1 MLSHH
6 DPTDELSEHIQEQCS
21 YTSHEPT
28 NTDEL
33 IQGSSKR
40 SRQLTSLIWK
50 EFDILYVEPDGSQR
64 AQCKWCKRDYACGG
78 TTGTSNLWRHLS
90 NCTKRGQS
98 DFEERSPIDQGIY
111 REKMGIAIVKHNHP
125 YRLVEQEGIRDLCVY
140 LNSDALPISRNT
152 IKADIEKMYKR
163 EKERVKTEL
172 NSISSRICL
181 TADLWTSIATDG
193 YLALTAHFVDEDWI
207 LQKRVLNFHHMP
219 PPHGGPILAEKVIDL
234 LRDWAVEKKVFT
246 ITLDN
251 ASYNDGM
258 VNLLKQHLR
267 LRNTLF
273 CEGEF
278 FHVRC
283 SAHVLNLIVQDGVKV
298 ISKPVSKIR
307 ECVKYIRASESRKLK
322 FAECIVQVSLPCNK
336 RVHQDVPTRWNS
348 TFVMLDSALE
358 YKLAFHQLHVVD
370 RNFSRFYPTEE
381 EWLKVQKFT
390 TLLRPFYDLTTLFSG
405 TNYPT
410 ANLYFHGVWKI
421 QKVITEE
428 VNNLD
433 IEVSEMARQMK
444 RKFEKYWECYSLVL
458 SFAIIL
464 DPRFKMDYV
473 VYAFK
478 KLYPFDYEERAKE
491 VRDKFYLLFEEY
503 ENTFDGDLLDG
514 SIAGC
519 SGGDLGNDNDD
530 FAEFES
536 QQHANKRNK
545 SQVDSY
551 LDDT

>member
-1 MLSHH
+1 MHKLISVTPLHVH
-6 DPTDELSEHIQEQCS
+6 
-21 YTSHEPT
+21 
-28 NTDEL
+28 NFL
-33 IQGSSKR
+33 IQ
-40 SRQLTSLIWK
+40 
-50 EFDILYVEPDGSQR
+50 
-64 AQCKWCKRDYACGG
+64 
-78 TTGTSNLWRHLS
+78 
-90 NCTKRGQS
+90 
-98 DFEERSPIDQGIY
+98 
-111 REKMGIAIVKHNHP
+111 
-125 YRLVEQEGIRDLCVY
+125 
-140 LNSDALPISRNT
+140 
-152 IKADIEKMYKR
+152 
-163 EKERVKTEL
+163 
-172 NSISSRICL
+172 
-181 TADLWTSIATDG
+181 
-193 YLALTAHFVDEDWI
+193 
-207 LQKRVLNFHHMP
+207 
-219 PPHGGPILAEKVIDL
+219 
-234 LRDWAVEKKVFT
+234 
-246 ITLDN
+246 
-251 ASYNDGM
+251 
-258 VNLLKQHLR
+258 
-267 LRNTLF
+267 
-273 CEGEF
+273 F

-283 SAHVLNLIVQDGVKV
+283 NAHVLKLIVQDGVKV

-433 IEVSEMARQMK
+433 IEVSEMAKQMK
-444 RKFEKYWECYSLVL
+444 LKFEKYWECYSLVL

-551 LDDT
+551 LDDTRLLSTQELDVLNFWKENKNRYPILSLMARDILSIPITTVASESAFSIGGRIVGKYRTSLLPENVEVLLCTRDWLYGVTGMLYLTFQCK

>member
-21 YTSHEPT
+21 YTSHEPN

-33 IQGSSKR
+33 IQ
-40 SRQLTSLIWK
+40 
-50 EFDILYVEPDGSQR
+50 
-64 AQCKWCKRDYACGG
+64 
-78 TTGTSNLWRHLS
+78 
-90 NCTKRGQS
+90 
-98 DFEERSPIDQGIY
+98 
-111 REKMGIAIVKHNHP
+111 
-125 YRLVEQEGIRDLCVY
+125 
-140 LNSDALPISRNT
+140 
-152 IKADIEKMYKR
+152 
-163 EKERVKTEL
+163 
-172 NSISSRICL
+172 
-181 TADLWTSIATDG
+181 DG

-251 ASYNDGM
+251 ASYND
-258 VNLLKQHLR
+258 
-267 LRNTLF
+267 
-273 CEGEF
+273 
-278 FHVRC
+278 
-283 SAHVLNLIVQDGVKV
+283 DGVKV
-298 ISKPVSKIR
+298 ISKPVSKIQ

-390 TLLRPFYDLTTLFSG
+390 TLLRPFYDLTTLFLG

-410 ANLYFHGVWKI
+410 TNLYFHGVWKI

-433 IEVSEMARQMK
+433 IEVSEMAKQMK
-444 RKFEKYWECYSLVL
+444 LKFEKYWECYSLVL

-491 VRDKFYLLFEEY
+491 VRDNFYLLFEEY

-519 SGGDLGNDNDD
+519 SGGDLGNNNDD

-551 LDDT
+551 LDDTRLLSTQELDVLNFWKENKNRYPILSLMAWDILNIPITTVASESAFSIGGRIVGKYHTSLLPENVEVLLCTRDRLYGVTASEDEEDKERLSIDFAPLVAKLTNLHV

>member
-1 MLSHH
+1 
-6 DPTDELSEHIQEQCS
+6 
-21 YTSHEPT
+21 
-28 NTDEL
+28 
-33 IQGSSKR
+33 
-40 SRQLTSLIWK
+40 
-50 EFDILYVEPDGSQR
+50 
-64 AQCKWCKRDYACGG
+64 
-78 TTGTSNLWRHLS
+78 
-90 NCTKRGQS
+90 
-98 DFEERSPIDQGIY
+98 
-111 REKMGIAIVKHNHP
+111 MGIAIVKHNHP

-140 LNSDALPISRNT
+140 LNSDALPISKNT
-152 IKADIEKMYKR
+152 IKTDIEKMYKR
-163 EKERVKTEL
+163 EKKRLKTEL
-172 NSISSRICL
+172 NSILSRICL

-193 YLALTAHFVDEDWI
+193 YLALTTHFVNEDWI

-234 LRDWAVEKKVFT
+234 LRDWTVEKKVFT

-251 ASYNDGM
+251 ASYND
-258 VNLLKQHLR
+258 
-267 LRNTLF
+267 
-273 CEGEF
+273 
-278 FHVRC
+278 
-283 SAHVLNLIVQDGVKV
+283 
-298 ISKPVSKIR
+298 
-307 ECVKYIRASESRKLK
+307 
-322 FAECIVQVSLPCNK
+322 ECIVQVSLPRNK

-370 RNFSRFYPTEE
+370 RNFSRFYPPEE
-381 EWLKVQKFT
+381 EWPKVQKFT

-433 IEVSEMARQMK
+433 IEVSEMAKQMK
-444 RKFEKYWECYSLVL
+444 LKFEKYWACYSLVL

-491 VRDKFYLLFEEY
+491 VRDKFHLLFEKY

-551 LDDT
+551 LDDTRLLSTQELDVFNFWPCNLSLLYQLFLFIENLSLFVC